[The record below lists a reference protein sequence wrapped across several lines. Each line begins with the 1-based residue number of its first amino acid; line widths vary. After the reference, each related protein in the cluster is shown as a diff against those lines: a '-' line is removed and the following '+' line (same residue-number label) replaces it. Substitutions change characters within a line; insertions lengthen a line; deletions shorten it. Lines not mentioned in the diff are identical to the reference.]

1 MNYKKSNKSSR
12 TPITPRRITTLAKKA
27 LANNFKMKPAQG
39 KVFLES
45 LELGSLFATSHTK
58 GILINITESSALV
71 VITECN
77 NKEEESFYLGKRRIA
92 CRTEVIKV

>member
-1 MNYKKSNKSSR
+1 MKSTKSKKSSR
-12 TPITPRRITTLAKKA
+12 RPITHKRINNLVNKA
-27 LANNFKMKPAQG
+27 LANNFKTKPAQG

-58 GILINITESSALV
+58 GILINITDSSALV
-71 VITECN
+71 VITECS
-77 NKEEESFYLGKRRIA
+77 NKEDESFYLGKRRIA

>member
-1 MNYKKSNKSSR
+1 MKSTKSKKLSR
-12 TPITPRRITTLAKKA
+12 RPITPRRITTLAKKA

>member
-1 MNYKKSNKSSR
+1 MKSTKSKKLLR
-12 TPITPRRITTLAKKA
+12 RPITPRRINNLVTKA
-27 LANNFKMKPAQG
+27 LANGFKSKPAQG

-58 GILINITESSALV
+58 GILINITDSSALV

-77 NKEEESFYLGKRRIA
+77 NKEEEPFYLGKRRIA
-92 CRTEVIKV
+92 CKTEVTQV

>member
-1 MNYKKSNKSSR
+1 MKSTKSKKLLR
-12 TPITPRRITTLAKKA
+12 RPITSRRINNLVNKA
-27 LANNFKMKPAQG
+27 LANNFKTKPAQG

-71 VITECN
+71 VITECS
-77 NKEEESFYLGKRRIA
+77 NKEDESFYLGKRRIA

>member
-1 MNYKKSNKSSR
+1 MKSIKSKRSLR
-12 TPITPRRITTLAKKA
+12 RPITPRRINNLVNKA
-27 LANNFKMKPAQG
+27 LANGFKAKPAQG

-58 GILINITESSALV
+58 GILINITDSSALV

-77 NKEEESFYLGKRRIA
+77 NKEDESFYLGKRRIA
-92 CRTEVIKV
+92 CKTEVTQV